1 MQSST
6 LLVNSDDGQKQ
17 AASLLESHFGMES
30 QVLMHVGTTPGQ
42 GAGTIDES
50 GVAGVV
56 LETKLGVTLA
66 EDEGQNVDDVV

>member
-6 LLVNSDDGQKQ
+6 LPVNSDDGQKQ

-30 QVLMHVGTTPGQ
+30 QVLMHLGTTSGQ

-50 GVAGVV
+50 GVAVAV
-56 LETKLGVTLA
+56 LIELETKLGVA
-66 EDEGQNVDDVV
+66 ISHEEG